1 MQPTPDNPPVGAAMQ
16 TGKIVDVR
24 CLSLAGAV
32 ALALAA
38 AAQAQ
43 EGGATAAPA
52 ASGTVELEEI
62 VVVGTRA
69 ALVAS
74 RDLKRDAA
82 VVQDSIVAEDLGRFP
97 DDNVAD
103 SLSHITGITIQ
114 RTRGGEGQ
122 YVNVRGL
129 GPEYSIVT
137 MNGRLLATDGDGREF
152 AFDVLPAEIISG
164 ADVYKSADAAQ
175 IEGSIGGTIN
185 LSTAR
190 PLDRTGRQAML
201 SVEGDYNDLSEDTGY
216 KLSGAFS
223 DTFADGS
230 IGVLLTAT
238 YQDVEVRS
246 DAVHEFFVTPD
257 TPFEIDADEDGTIS
271 PSETELLGLC
281 CTSFGAR
288 IQQKER
294 TGVTAMVQWAVNDSF
309 EMSLDGMFARL
320 DAPTVGYHQSYYV
333 EDSILDEETGQHR
346 WSDVSIV
353 DHWVT
358 GMTVAE
364 LVPEAS
370 TITEHRVVDTTQFGW
385 NGEWQVSDRLKL
397 GFDVYTSESERDSGG
412 KDTWVVSG
420 IGGSHTGRVEMN
432 SNSLPDISVML
443 EDGRDLATAFA
454 NGELGNADYGLH
466 YIGLSG
472 TDVTDE
478 ITGTTLSGTL
488 DFDNDAFKSLEFG
501 AAYTERSKERDTIEN
516 DTNGGSCQYCNMYG
530 VTFESLGADVVR
542 TLNLPNFMRNA
553 GGRWPQQFVTFDV
566 DNYLQALR
574 ALDGQPILDE
584 NGDPTGETFDASR
597 TAPEFNPVQS
607 YDVEEETVALYLKA
621 NFAGDAWF
629 ASAGVRWISTDTTAR
644 TAIDSIVFVDDPTPD
659 VPTSS
664 PDVTYSPAEPL
675 TEKGSYDKWLPS
687 LNVGYWINPEL
698 LLRGAVAQVLTRP
711 SLNQLAPTRTD
722 NTLDRVFAVFYDGNA
737 KLEPVEADQADL
749 SLEWYFD
756 EQSVLNAAIFWKDI
770 TNFITYELEENVDI
784 GVIGNIGGAGNAPVL
799 YDVTRPINGDSAE
812 VLGFEVGAQHFFANG
827 LGFRASYTYTD
838 TEARVGGVD
847 VGQLEGVSESAYS
860 VALMYEDDRW
870 DIQLA
875 ADYSG
880 DYTELNDAVGGLSQI
895 AEPITW
901 ITASVA
907 YDLTDGITLSLEG
920 RNLADEHY
928 SSYLNR
934 PDILAGFETWG
945 RSYILGLAAKF

>member
-1 MQPTPDNPPVGAAMQ
+1 
-16 TGKIVDVR
+16 
-24 CLSLAGAV
+24 
-32 ALALAA
+32 
-38 AAQAQ
+38 
-43 EGGATAAPA
+43 
-52 ASGTVELEEI
+52 
-62 VVVGTRA
+62 
-69 ALVAS
+69 
-74 RDLKRDAA
+74 
-82 VVQDSIVAEDLGRFP
+82 
-97 DDNVAD
+97 
-103 SLSHITGITIQ
+103 
-114 RTRGGEGQ
+114 
-122 YVNVRGL
+122 
-129 GPEYSIVT
+129 
-137 MNGRLLATDGDGREF
+137 
-152 AFDVLPAEIISG
+152 
-164 ADVYKSADAAQ
+164 
-175 IEGSIGGTIN
+175 
-185 LSTAR
+185 
-190 PLDRTGRQAML
+190 ML
-201 SVEGDYNDLSEDTGY
+201 
-216 KLSGAFS
+216 
-223 DTFADGS
+223 
-230 IGVLLTAT
+230 
-238 YQDVEVRS
+238 
-246 DAVHEFFVTPD
+246 
-257 TPFEIDADEDGTIS
+257 
-271 PSETELLGLC
+271 
-281 CTSFGAR
+281 
-288 IQQKER
+288 
-294 TGVTAMVQWAVNDSF
+294 QWAVNDSF

-333 EDSILDEETGQHR
+333 EDSILDEETGLHR

-420 IGGSHTGRVEMN
+420 IGGSHTGRVDMN
-432 SNSLPDISVML
+432 SNSFPDISVTL

-488 DFDNDAFKSLEFG
+488 DFDNGAFKSLEFG

-530 VTFESLGADVVR
+530 TTFESLGADVVR

-722 NTLDRVFAVFYDGNA
+722 ETLDRVFAVFYDGNA

-756 EQSVLNAAIFWKDI
+756 EQSVLNAALFWKDI

-784 GVIGNIGGAGNAPVL
+784 GVIGNIGGAGDAPVL

-812 VLGFEVGAQHFFANG
+812 VLGFEIGAQHFFANG
-827 LGFRASYTYTD
+827 LGVPRQLHLYGHRGHSGRSRRGPARRRV
-838 TEARVGGVD
+838 RVGLLGRAD
-847 VGQLEGVSESAYS
+847 VRGRSLGHPAGCRLQRRLHRAQRRRGRA
-860 VALMYEDDRW
+860 VADRRA
-870 DIQLA
+870 DHLDHRIGRLRPDRRHHAVAGRAQPGRRALFFVPEPTGHPRGIRDLGPFLHSRPGREVLA
-875 ADYSG
+875 ALHQAGPRCAHGSDTSRKARAG
-880 DYTELNDAVGGLSQI
+880 RERVAPVRAGHDAAVGRLGRARGPAGRARLARDAQLRRLG
-895 AEPITW
+895 AHHDPARDRRPAQERPA
-901 ITASVA
+901 TAA
-907 YDLTDGITLSLEG
+907 
-920 RNLADEHY
+920 
-928 SSYLNR
+928 
-934 PDILAGFETWG
+934 
-945 RSYILGLAAKF
+945 LAARGGAGPRDRPAGRRRAAAAVSRGARRPAVPHLSDHLAVAGGHHRCFRSPCSGSARADSACSASFSRCWRCRCSTTAPTVSRRAMGSGLRSLLRSWWHGACRHTSSSWPTPAWTPPASSST